1 MWYLWFELVNHSV
14 VHAEDGARSWCLT
27 LRKDMKAFGISA
39 TGCLQRWQRAQRLQK
54 CGLLSRMI
62 EKIYLKPTKH
72 GGQSKYGRLIND
84 NFRAALQHQ
93 CRLATPR
100 DKQSSFHLGAF
111 LYVLSTTQPP
121 SQFQRVTAGRIE
133 RARLQRM
140 VYEAANAVSVGP
152 ITAHHLDTVHTRQPD
167 SASFAVPDDNTTAQ
181 AMELDKN
188 EN

>member
-27 LRKDMKAFGISA
+27 LRNDMMAFGISA
-39 TGCLQRWQRAQRLQK
+39 TEVAASQRLLK

-62 EKIYLKPTKH
+62 KKIYLKPTKH

-93 CRLATPR
+93 WRLATPR
-100 DKQSSFHLGAF
+100 DSQSSFHLGAF

-133 RARLQRM
+133 RARVQRM

-152 ITAHHLDTVHTRQPD
+152 ITAHHLDTVHTRRPD
-167 SASFAVPDDNTTAQ
+167 SAPFAVPDDNTTAQ
-181 AMELDKN
+181 AMELDKD